1 VSITNMAK
9 PVHSL
14 LRLTAA
20 EDIPMST
27 LIYNCSECLRIN
39 RYETLS
45 PNHEWTFVA
54 VRFSSKIVSNVW
66 FVKEF
71 AILITNF
78 NSMQNLEEI
87 LKDVQSM
94 LSYGVSLRTNT
105 TTVHL
110 NVEFM
115 IDTWLEVDVNA
126 LWLITD
132 ETYKLYIQNRI
143 VINEN
148 FFCNQVDLMD
158 TEMEWIP
165 ADHGDL
171 LLNYENKPFVHGNH
185 IVIKDTSKVLHG
197 NQYILLDIFLGH
209 VRVCLHHTAF
219 TAFQH
224 GNSSAEFLH
233 TKQMFSLLLMSG
245 VLLFINF
252 VQAIHF

>member
-71 AILITNF
+71 AILMTNF

-115 IDTWLEVDVNA
+115 IDTWLEIDVYA
-126 LWLITD
+126 HWLSTD
-132 ETYKLYIQNRI
+132 ERDIQDMSSL

-148 FFCNQVDLMD
+148 LFCNQVDLMD

-171 LLNYENKPFVHGNH
+171 VLNYMNKPFIQGNH

-197 NQYILLDIFLGH
+197 NQYILSDYILGH
-209 VRVCLHHTAF
+209 VRVCHHHTAF

-224 GNSSAEFLH
+224 GNSSAEYLH
-233 TKQMFSLLLMSG
+233 TKKMFSLLLMSG